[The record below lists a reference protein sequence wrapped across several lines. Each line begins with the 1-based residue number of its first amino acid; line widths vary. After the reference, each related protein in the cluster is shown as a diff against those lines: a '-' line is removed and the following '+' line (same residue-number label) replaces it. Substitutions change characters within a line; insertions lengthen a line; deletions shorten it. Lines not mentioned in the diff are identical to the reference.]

1 MNHLSCY
8 FAELLDKAAIYL
20 YNQNMCSKISTI
32 GRITILLGKQQAATG
47 ERMSPRK
54 LAKKAG
60 VPKDFVYRL
69 DAGEARHVDLDA
81 LARLCAVLNCNV
93 QDILVWEREHGES
106 V

>member
-1 MNHLSCY
+1 
-8 FAELLDKAAIYL
+8 
-20 YNQNMCSKISTI
+20 MCSKVNTS
-32 GRITILLGKQQAATG
+32 GRITILLGKQQVATG

-54 LAKKAG
+54 LAEKAG

-69 DAGEARHVDLDA
+69 DSGTARHVDLEA
-81 LARLCAVLNCNV
+81 LARLCTALDCDL